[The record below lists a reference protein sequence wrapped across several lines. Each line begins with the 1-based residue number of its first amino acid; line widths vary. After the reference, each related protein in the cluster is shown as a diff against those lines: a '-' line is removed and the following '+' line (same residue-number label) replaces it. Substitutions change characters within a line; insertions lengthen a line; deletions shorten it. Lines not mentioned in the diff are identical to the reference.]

1 MDLVEMKQA
10 LTTIHEQTDRKIDV
24 LYMNMCL
31 MGMIEDA
38 YQFRGY
44 VDYYVASEDLQT
56 AWAEPYSG
64 YVSGITADSTPEEV
78 AVHFADTY
86 ADVGDAK
93 NKEYTISAADMAWL
107 GEVVSATNDLANA
120 LRWEMGTIS
129 DTLQTVS
136 SQVQRFNDD
145 PVTATITISDTYV
158 DLYHFADLVS
168 VNLFTHTDILATS
181 TQLMSL
187 IKNNYIIAERHRS
200 EVGYNLDN
208 SHGVSIF
215 LPATASSFYDADCC
229 DFAVGTN
236 WSYVLPS
243 LQTSETGATWGGML
257 VDYFQA
263 TQPDGPDD
271 PTPPEP
277 VARLRPGYVIYLP
290 MISR

>member
-1 MDLVEMKQA
+1 
-10 LTTIHEQTDRKIDV
+10 
-24 LYMNMCL
+24 MCL

-38 YQFRGY
+38 YQFRDH
-44 VDYYVASEDLQT
+44 VDYYVASEALQT
-56 AWAEPYSG
+56 AWVEPYSG
-64 YVSGITADSTPEEV
+64 YVSGITADSTPQDV
-78 AVHFADTY
+78 AVQFANTY

-93 NKEYTISAADMAWL
+93 NGYYTISVADMAWL
-107 GEVVSATNDLANA
+107 SEVVSATNDLANA
-120 LRWEMGTIS
+120 LRWEMEPIS
-129 DTLQTVS
+129 DTMQTVAG
-136 SQVQRFNDD
+136 QVQRFNNKGG
-145 PVTATITISDTYV
+145 AASGITISDTYV

-168 VNLFTHTDILATS
+168 VNLFTHTNILATS

-187 IKNNYIIAERHRS
+187 IEDNYIIAERHRS

-236 WSYVLPS
+236 WSYVLPI
-243 LQTSETGATWGGML
+243 LQASATEAPWGGML

-277 VARLRPGYVIYLP
+277 VAKLRPGYMVYLP
-290 MISR
+290 LISR